1 LRPKKAK
8 LGLEDWDRFLREHEW
23 YFGATIESVKNLVGS
38 EVFSAICWKYP
49 DSLKAYAGHAKILS
63 KVRLRGEPESLKK
76 HRASAKKFFE
86 ESAVV
91 LDIEVRVKEG
101 IVEICYWRDGK
112 PETWKKQDTPD
123 SMPFLR
129 GLAEYANGR
138 WLVGHNI
145 LGWDLPKLREKMGDG
160 FLAECPVWDTLVMQ
174 SLLEPWLVSQALT
187 ESHEEDQNGAAV
199 KSSVGNAHEAEA
211 DVKVTRDLFHR
222 QVEALQLLLDY
233 NELSEDAP
241 DSEAFVKHACEKLKA
256 DKNESRKCPT
266 SPSFLHNVPQG
277 KETVLLPGIMLPLA
291 HWLPHISFDKLIREN
306 QLTKNGQDESIQ
318 KIRPYQISNTIAEAV
333 AKNLASYAS
342 ATGVDLLNEMLPP
355 WTRQAAQSLAADPV
369 DNATNQPHTVWPH
382 LTICSYEA
390 LNGPYDWSSAYEP
403 FIHLRQT
410 CLLRRVAD
418 IIEPAFIQKA
428 NIERFMGCQIAKV
441 PEKQRGKV
449 APTLASDELEG
460 ARLWVDYHPARRFMA
475 SKGPWRVWNSSLSAN
490 ATPTVPARNHS
501 VKHGKL
507 RFPQISTGDEA
518 LSILSPETS
527 KRFEYWNCVVSMVQG
542 ILIRSRKENED
553 IVHVILLN
561 QYAELDVAEEIFAQ
575 LDWAPGY
582 GRSDFQLL
590 NSLKRQTGGKSL
602 VGRLEDAVKWRQFG
616 ERCAIKVEFIIPEIP
631 MNEWAMAISK
641 KCEDEDQEQNEKSGH
656 SEAFDEPADDESDE
670 PGDEKNT
677 TAPVATDE
685 NSEPEKPDSLPE
697 SPIKRLGSQD
707 FQEALVQFLDPWV
720 EMLFPGNRPWILDP
734 RVPVGGPV
742 GLTFIEEI
750 EIERFLRGE
759 DIVKRFRD
767 ELGAPERKGSI
778 HTVARYESLARR
790 SWPNWEGFRPK
801 TQAPAIQTII
811 ESSEDVFVGIPTG
824 EGKSVLFQIPALE
837 EGMGSG
843 KLTIVISPLRALMKD
858 QVVSLHKKGY
868 VFSADYLSSDLDR
881 WGLAEAHQR
890 IIDGTTTLLY
900 VAPERFRNAR
910 FLDAIRRRYDFD
922 EGFGYIVLDEAHC
935 FWLWG
940 NEFRPDYFNA
950 VGYLRK
956 EFRDQGAAFR
966 FLLFSATVT
975 ESVLAHVRTKL
986 GHGLDGLGLEV
997 SPKDRLHPVRDFLSL
1012 VPKPFP
1018 GASGGNYRDR
1028 LEARVGKMAK
1038 LIEDEKINPK
1048 NSLVLVFVP
1057 MKRQAEECAEILGTK
1072 LVSRKNFICRL
1083 ENF

>member
-1 LRPKKAK
+1 
-8 LGLEDWDRFLREHEW
+8 
-23 YFGATIESVKNLVGS
+23 
-38 EVFSAICWKYP
+38 
-49 DSLKAYAGHAKILS
+49 
-63 KVRLRGEPESLKK
+63 
-76 HRASAKKFFE
+76 
-86 ESAVV
+86 
-91 LDIEVRVKEG
+91 
-101 IVEICYWRDGK
+101 
-112 PETWKKQDTPD
+112 
-123 SMPFLR
+123 
-129 GLAEYANGR
+129 
-138 WLVGHNI
+138 
-145 LGWDLPKLREKMGDG
+145 
-160 FLAECPVWDTLVMQ
+160 
-174 SLLEPWLVSQALT
+174 
-187 ESHEEDQNGAAV
+187 
-199 KSSVGNAHEAEA
+199 
-211 DVKVTRDLFHR
+211 
-222 QVEALQLLLDY
+222 
-233 NELSEDAP
+233 
-241 DSEAFVKHACEKLKA
+241 
-256 DKNESRKCPT
+256 
-266 SPSFLHNVPQG
+266 
-277 KETVLLPGIMLPLA
+277 
-291 HWLPHISFDKLIREN
+291 
-306 QLTKNGQDESIQ
+306 
-318 KIRPYQISNTIAEAV
+318 
-333 AKNLASYAS
+333 
-342 ATGVDLLNEMLPP
+342 
-355 WTRQAAQSLAADPV
+355 
-369 DNATNQPHTVWPH
+369 
-382 LTICSYEA
+382 
-390 LNGPYDWSSAYEP
+390 
-403 FIHLRQT
+403 
-410 CLLRRVAD
+410 
-418 IIEPAFIQKA
+418 
-428 NIERFMGCQIAKV
+428 
-441 PEKQRGKV
+441 
-449 APTLASDELEG
+449 
-460 ARLWVDYHPARRFMA
+460 
-475 SKGPWRVWNSSLSAN
+475 
-490 ATPTVPARNHS
+490 
-501 VKHGKL
+501 
-507 RFPQISTGDEA
+507 
-518 LSILSPETS
+518 
-527 KRFEYWNCVVSMVQG
+527 
-542 ILIRSRKENED
+542 
-553 IVHVILLN
+553 
-561 QYAELDVAEEIFAQ
+561 
-575 LDWAPGY
+575 
-582 GRSDFQLL
+582 
-590 NSLKRQTGGKSL
+590 
-602 VGRLEDAVKWRQFG
+602 VKWRQFG